1 MLLVGGEGLIPGQG
15 TKIPHAVQCGQIK
28 QSKDYSIE
36 PHNNVVKV
44 ETPILWVSGANSRLI
59 GKDPDAGKDG
69 RQKEKGTTE
78 DEMVGW
84 HHQVSGHELRKLWE
98 IKKDREAWHA
108 AVHGVAKS
116 PTRQSN

>member
-69 RQKEKGTTE
+69 RQKEKRAAQ
-78 DEMVGW
+78 DKMVGY
-84 HHQVSGHELRKLWE
+84 HHRFNGHELGKTER
-98 IKKDREAWHA
+98 
-108 AVHGVAKS
+108 
-116 PTRQSN
+116 